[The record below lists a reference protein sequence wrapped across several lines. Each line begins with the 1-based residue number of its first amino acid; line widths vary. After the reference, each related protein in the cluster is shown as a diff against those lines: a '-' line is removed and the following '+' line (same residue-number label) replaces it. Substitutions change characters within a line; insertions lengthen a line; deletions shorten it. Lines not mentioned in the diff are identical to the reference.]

1 MLDALKKILDFV
13 SNKAISSIFLV
24 KAEVIMSNELN
35 KIIILALW
43 IMEYFKITVIFF
55 VVVQMPR
62 VIGIGSR
69 KQCLI
74 KSSGDQFDEQTRH
87 L

>member
-24 KAEVIMSNELN
+24 KVEAVMSNELN

-55 VVVQMPR
+55 F
-62 VIGIGSR
+62 
-69 KQCLI
+69 
-74 KSSGDQFDEQTRH
+74 GDAQGMVTSKE
-87 L
+87 

>member
-1 MLDALKKILDFV
+1 MLDALKKNLDFI

-24 KAEVIMSNELN
+24 KVEAVMSNELN

-55 VVVQMPR
+55 LF
-62 VIGIGSR
+62 
-69 KQCLI
+69 KCLE
-74 KSSGDQFDEQTRH
+74 SLELGQENTV
-87 L
+87 

>member
-24 KAEVIMSNELN
+24 KVEAIMSNELN

-43 IMEYFKITVIFF
+43 IMEYFKITVFF
-55 VVVQMPR
+55 LLF
-62 VIGIGSR
+62 
-69 KQCLI
+69 KCLE
-74 KSSGDQFDEQTRH
+74 SLELGQENNV
-87 L
+87 

>member
-1 MLDALKKILDFV
+1 MLDALKKNLDFI

-24 KAEVIMSNELN
+24 KVEAVMSNELN

-55 VVVQMPR
+55 FVQMPR

-69 KQCLI
+69 KHCLI
-74 KSSGDQFDEQTRH
+74 KILGGPI
-87 L
+87 

>member
-24 KAEVIMSNELN
+24 KVEAIMSNELN

-55 VVVQMPR
+55 FVQMPR

-74 KSSGDQFDEQTRH
+74 KILRGPI
-87 L
+87 